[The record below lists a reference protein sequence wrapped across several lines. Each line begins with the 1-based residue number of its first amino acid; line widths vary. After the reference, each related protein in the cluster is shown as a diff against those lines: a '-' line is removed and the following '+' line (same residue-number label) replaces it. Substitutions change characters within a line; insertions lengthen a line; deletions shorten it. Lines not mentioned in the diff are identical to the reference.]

1 MKYNVLKFITNT
13 AGQYSA
19 TVDSTFENLDGAK
32 VKYHQSLAALINA
45 EDVLVAVCQIVDEYG
60 NLISGFRE
68 VVDHTPEPEPE
79 PEPEPTP
86 EEPTGE

>member
-32 VKYHQSLAALINA
+32 VKYHQSLASLINA
-45 EDVLVAVCQIVDEYG
+45 PDVLVAVVQIVDEYG
-60 NLISGFRE
+60 NLMSGFRE

-79 PEPEPTP
+79 PEPTP
-86 EEPTGE
+86 EEPEGE

>member
-32 VKYHQSLAALINA
+32 VKYHQSLASLINA
-45 EDVLVAVCQIVDEYG
+45 PDVLVAVVQIVDEYG
-60 NLISGFRE
+60 NLMSGFRE
-68 VVDHTPEPEPE
+68 VVDHTPKPEPE
-79 PEPEPTP
+79 PETP
-86 EEPTGE
+86 EEPEGE

>member
-19 TVDSTFENLDGAK
+19 SVAATFDTLDKAK
-32 VKYHQSLAALINA
+32 VNYHNSLASLINSA
-45 EDVLVAVCQIVDEYG
+45 DVLVAVVQIVDEYG
-60 NLISGFRE
+60 NLMSGYRE

-79 PEPEPTP
+79 PEPETP
-86 EEPTGE
+86 EEPEGE